1 MTYIITARNCKG
13 NDFGSNPG
21 VSQFVIVN
29 DGSQIY
35 QKQDVVTRDVWRKSL
50 AQAATRDQDP
60 LTGMCGSVLVF
71 VHGYNNDIPT
81 VLWRTRKLQET
92 LSQQGWKGVVVGF
105 DWPSDNSTLN
115 YLEDR
120 SDAAKVAQQL
130 VTECL
135 GLLVAGQKTRNGQ
148 RACQLDVH
156 LIGHSTGAYAIM
168 EAFAQAETFGQYYKE
183 DWRLGQ
189 VVFIGGDVAAD
200 SLRLGNDWSN
210 PMFKRIMR
218 LTNYSNGYD
227 EVLAVSNAKRL
238 GVAPRAGRVG
248 LPADVDPKG
257 VNVDCAA
264 YFLTKNPAE
273 SDFRGT
279 FCHSW
284 HIGDMQFALDL
295 ALTLEGAID
304 REKLPTR
311 VRLANGLVLRTEK
324 ASRPLYQGGWKANDP
339 SLA

>member
-1 MTYIITARNCKG
+1 
-13 NDFGSNPG
+13 
-21 VSQFVIVN
+21 
-29 DGSQIY
+29 
-35 QKQDVVTRDVWRKSL
+35 
-50 AQAATRDQDP
+50 
-60 LTGMCGSVLVF
+60 MCGSVLVF
-71 VHGYNNDIPT
+71 VHGYNNDIQT

-92 LSQQGWKGVVVGF
+92 LAHQGWKGVVVGF

-115 YLEDR
+115 YHEDR
-120 SDAAKVAQQL
+120 SDAAQVALQL

-135 GLLVAGQKTRNGQ
+135 GLLVAGQKPRHGK

-168 EAFAQAETFGQYYKE
+168 EAFAQAENYGQYYKE

-189 VVFIGGDVAAD
+189 VVFIGGDVAAK
-200 SLRLGNDWSN
+200 SLLLDNAWSN
-210 PMFKRIMR
+210 PMYKRIMR

-238 GVAPRAGRVG
+238 GVRPRAGRVG
-248 LPADVDPKG
+248 LPAGADPKA
-257 VNVDCAA
+257 VNVDCAT
-264 YFLTKNPAE
+264 YFLTKNPAT

-284 HIGDMQFALDL
+284 HIGDPQFALDL
-295 ALTLEGAID
+295 ALTLEGGID

-311 VRLANGLVLRTEK
+311 VRLADGLALHTEK
-324 ASRPLYQGGWKANDP
+324 ASRPQY
-339 SLA
+339 